1 MLKKFDM
8 NKLGEQTAP
17 LYFGGKLTDK
27 QITINASEKEMSS
40 ISVTKMPKTTYV
52 QGQPLDLTNG
62 KLTLYYDDYS
72 SESVAFSKVN
82 VSYDKTLIGTVPVT
96 VEFMGLTTEFNI
108 TVNKRVIS
116 SMVFTEPSK
125 LVYNVGEQ
133 LDLKK
138 GKLSV
143 VFKSTDKY
151 SEDIPLTPEMIS
163 GYDPYKVGEQTV
175 TVTYLNVI
183 VGFDVKVLPNTGDVN
198 CDGKVN
204 VVDATE
210 IQKYI
215 VNKGALSQDGL
226 AVADVNGD
234 GNINVSDATLIQKYV
249 VGLVDKLG

>member
-1 MLKKFDM
+1 
-8 NKLGEQTAP
+8 
-17 LYFGGKLTDK
+17 
-27 QITINASEKEMSS
+27 
-40 ISVTKMPKTTYV
+40 
-52 QGQPLDLTNG
+52 
-62 KLTLYYDDYS
+62 
-72 SESVAFSKVN
+72 
-82 VSYDKTLIGTVPVT
+82 
-96 VEFMGLTTEFNI
+96 
-108 TVNKRVIS
+108 
-116 SMVFTEPSK
+116 MVFTEPSK
-125 LVYNVGEQ
+125 LVYNVGEE
-133 LDLKK
+133 LNLKK

-151 SEDIPLTPEMIS
+151 SEEISLTPDMIS

-175 TVTYLNVI
+175 TVTYLNTTVS
-183 VGFDVKVLPNTGDVN
+183 FDVKVLPGKADVN